1 VKKPYHIVSRDEK
14 TATVSIEQ
22 FAKAN
27 GQLLLPLLELVS
39 QARVAVDEFISSAQ
53 DHRDNSDAERRRRG
67 GGADAGKDQW
77 GYPLARFAEGSGG
90 ARRPPIESEAA
101 AASS

>member
-1 VKKPYHIVSRDEK
+1 MKRPYHIVSRDEK

-39 QARVAVDEFISSAQ
+39 QARVAVDEVISSIG
-53 DHRDNSDAERRRRG
+53 RKTIETILTLSAEHVAGSRRRERSVEISPG
-67 GGADAGKDQW
+67 TVH
-77 GYPLARFAEGSGG
+77 RMAEWPSPT
-90 ARRPPIESEAA
+90 AN
-101 AASS
+101 

>member
-1 VKKPYHIVSRDEK
+1 MKKPYHIVSRDEK

-39 QARVAVDEFISSAQ
+39 QARVAVDEVISSIGRKTATSRAAK
-53 DHRDNSDAERRRRG
+53 RDVV
-67 GGADAGKDQW
+67 
-77 GYPLARFAEGSGG
+77 PLRT
-90 ARRPPIESEAA
+90 
-101 AASS
+101 